1 MKHMNKGIIIAII
14 LLLGGCSGR
23 RDAKTNEIEVDLSV
37 NIDNAETREINL
49 SELALDFR
57 MVIPET
63 NEAAL
68 LNSPSEFAVNDE
80 YLVVID
86 RDQNP
91 AKLFTTEGKFVKD
104 IGNIGTGPDEYL
116 SVVSPHIDKNDNSIW
131 LLLGGNYS
139 NPKEGWIYVYDTS
152 GKVVDRI
159 NTGGRS
165 EEQNA
170 NMVLV
175 HNNKVIKPGNV
186 DSKNM
191 ITIKPAGDEKDIKIK
206 NRIPSD
212 YFTYTTNT
220 SIVYHFGEN
229 YHLKIGESDT
239 IYSLSADGKVS
250 PVATVFTNR
259 FRFDEEKIKAAR
271 DSRGPGRFENIQAA
285 VEGCYSIRLLGET
298 TGHFLLAVTINGKGQ
313 STKLLAVD
321 KASGEPFFCEIV
333 NDFQYDIPL
342 SRQPQIYNNEY
353 IIFHY
358 PAIAFLETLK
368 RKLEEADDNVNA
380 REMEM
385 LSESIKPDDNDIL
398 LICRMKL

>member
-1 MKHMNKGIIIAII
+1 MNRSIILAII
-14 LLLGGCSGR
+14 LLLGSCSGR
-23 RDAKTNEIEVDLSV
+23 GDSKKNEIEVDLSV

-57 MVIPET
+57 MVILET
-63 NEAAL
+63 DEAAL

-80 YLVVID
+80 YIIVID

-91 AKLFTTEGKFVKD
+91 AKLFTTEGKFIKD

-116 SVVSPHIDKNDNSIW
+116 SVVSPHIDNKDNSIW
-131 LLLGGNYS
+131 LMLGGNYS
-139 NPKEGWIYVYDTS
+139 NPKEGWIYVYNSS
-152 GKVVDRI
+152 GEIINRI
-159 NTGGRS
+159 NTTGRS
-165 EEQNA
+165 EVRNA
-170 NMVLV
+170 NGVLV
-175 HNNKVIKPGNV
+175 HKNKVIKPGNV
-186 DSKNM
+186 DARNM
-191 ITIKPAGDEKDIKIK
+191 IIIRPFDNEKEVKIK

-220 SIVYHFGEN
+220 SIVYPFGEN

-239 IYSLSADGKVS
+239 IYSLSPEGKVS

-271 DSRGPGRFENIQAA
+271 SSTGPGRFENIQAA
-285 VEGCYSIRLLGET
+285 VDGCYSIGLLGET
-298 TGHFLLAVTINGKGQ
+298 AGHFLLSVTINGKGQ

-321 KASGEPFFCEIV
+321 KDSGEPFFCDIV

-342 SRQPQIYNNEY
+342 SRQPLIYNNEY

-358 PAIAFLETLK
+358 PAIAFFETLK
-368 RKLEEADDNVNA
+368 KKIEEADDNVNA
-380 REMEM
+380 GELEM
-385 LSESIKPDDNDIL
+385 LSGSIKPDDNDIL